1 LKLIIQIPCYN
12 EARSLAHTVQ
22 SLPRCIPGVDILEYL
37 IIDDGSTD
45 ETTQIAREA
54 GVHHLV
60 KLPSHQGL
68 AAAFI
73 NGLEACLKL
82 GADIIVNTDAD
93 NQYQSEDIQRLVEP
107 ILNGRAELVVGD
119 RGVATLESFSPGKR
133 ILQRLGS
140 WVIQQAS
147 GVDTPDATS
156 GFRAISRDAALRTL
170 VLSEYSYTLE
180 TLIQAGAKHLV
191 VAYVPVRTNPQTRP
205 SRLMRNI
212 PHFMAASTSTILRA
226 YTMYRPLRVFT
237 AISALMILGG
247 LFWGLRYLY
256 FYLNHQGAGHIQSVI
271 LAAVLMIV
279 GFQVFLIGLVADLI
293 GFNRKIIEEILYRI
307 RRVEMDSASPLD
319 REKTGQDRG

>member
-1 LKLIIQIPCYN
+1 
-12 EARSLAHTVQ
+12 
-22 SLPRCIPGVDILEYL
+22 
-37 IIDDGSTD
+37 
-45 ETTQIAREA
+45 
-54 GVHHLV
+54 
-60 KLPSHQGL
+60 
-68 AAAFI
+68 
-73 NGLEACLKL
+73 
-82 GADIIVNTDAD
+82 
-93 NQYQSEDIQRLVEP
+93 
-107 ILNGRAELVVGD
+107 
-119 RGVATLESFSPGKR
+119 
-133 ILQRLGS
+133 
-140 WVIQQAS
+140 
-147 GVDTPDATS
+147 
-156 GFRAISRDAALRTL
+156 
-170 VLSEYSYTLE
+170 
-180 TLIQAGAKHLV
+180 
-191 VAYVPVRTNPQTRP
+191 
-205 SRLMRNI
+205 MRNI